1 MNSFI
6 LNIENAVTSIPVA
19 GPNIIK
25 LASDIP
31 KLTETLP
38 VLGRGADKL
47 SAIKIKMPNKIT
59 PKIEILLYLKR
70 MKLRDNNPAINIK

>member
-1 MNSFI
+1 M
-6 LNIENAVTSIPVA
+6 
-19 GPNIIK
+19 IK

-47 SAIKIKMPNKIT
+47 SAVKIKIPNKIT
-59 PKIEILLYLKR
+59 PKIEIFLYLKR
-70 MKLRDNNPAINIK
+70 MKAKDDNPIINIK